1 MLVSG
6 PDRYFVSSVSVLVAR
21 LRGGQT
27 SSGELAVL
35 RLPGL
40 TQLAG
45 DRSGHLDWT
54 VAGLVVAGGEGR
66 H

>member
-1 MLVSG
+1 M
-6 PDRYFVSSVSVLVAR
+6 AR

-54 VAGLVVAGGEGR
+54 VARLVVAGGEGR